1 MHRSHQHR
9 QGTELPIHA
18 ARPHACR
25 EIVARRLHG
34 TDAIARKVTLGGI
47 LFFGV
52 TALAWMAWLSPVV
65 DTARRMGF
73 SLDWLLRV
81 QRASLGSADSFNII
95 AAVAVVC
102 GVLFVV
108 WSGYVRHIL
117 AARKTDSR
125 KPTGE

>member
-1 MHRSHQHR
+1 MHRAQQHR

-18 ARPHACR
+18 ARPQACR
-25 EIVARRLHG
+25 EIVARRVRG
-34 TDAIARKVTLGGI
+34 TDAIARKVTLGGS

-52 TALAWMAWLSPVV
+52 TALAWMAWLSPAV
-65 DTARRMGF
+65 DAARRMGL
-73 SLDWLLRV
+73 SLDWLVRV
-81 QRASLGSADSFNII
+81 QQASLGNADSFNII

-117 AARKTDSR
+117 AARKTAAG

>member
-1 MHRSHQHR
+1 MHRSQQHR

-18 ARPHACR
+18 ARPQACR
-25 EIVARRLHG
+25 EIVARRVRR
-34 TDAIARKVTLGGI
+34 TDAIARKVTLGGS

-65 DTARRMGF
+65 DAARRMGL
-73 SLDWLLRV
+73 SLDWLVRV
-81 QRASLGSADSFNII
+81 QQASLGNADSFNII

-117 AARKTDSR
+117 AARKTVAG

>member
-1 MHRSHQHR
+1 MHRSIHHR
-9 QGTELPIHA
+9 KGTELPIHA
-18 ARPHACR
+18 ARPRACR

-34 TDAIARKVTLGGI
+34 TDAIARKVTLGGM

-65 DTARRMGF
+65 DAARRMGF
-73 SLDWLLRV
+73 SLDWLVRV
-81 QRASLGSADSFNII
+81 QQASLGSADSFNII
-95 AAVAVVC
+95 AAIAVVC

-108 WSGYVRHIL
+108 WSGYVRHL
-117 AARKTDSR
+117 VAARKSQAG

>member
-1 MHRSHQHR
+1 MHRSHLHR

-18 ARPHACR
+18 ARPRVCR

-47 LFFGV
+47 LFFAV

-65 DTARRMGF
+65 DAARRMGF
-73 SLDWLLRV
+73 SLDWLVRV
-81 QRASLGSADSFNII
+81 QQASLGSADSFNII

-108 WSGYVRHIL
+108 WSGYVRHIV
-117 AARKTDSR
+117 AVRKTVAG

>member
-9 QGTELPIHA
+9 QSAELPIHE
-18 ARPHACR
+18 ARTHACR
-25 EIVARRLHG
+25 EIVARRVHG
-34 TDAIARKVTLGGI
+34 TDAIARKVTLGGS

-65 DTARRMGF
+65 ESARRMGF
-73 SLDWLLRV
+73 SLDWLVRL
-81 QRASLGSADSFNII
+81 QQASLGSADSFNII

-117 AARKTDSR
+117 AARKAAAS